1 VARQRVDPV
10 FSALARRRPSLTSG
24 HFGLSYEMLDALAS
38 RDVPDAPASREMPDA
53 PASGRACER
62 SPGRLGFS
70 VPKRQLAR
78 AVDRNM
84 LKRVAREAWRHA
96 RWGSIRRPCAA
107 MLKLRRTDA
116 QWKST
121 PRGALKKAW
130 RAELDALFE
139 RLIARLRAEQR
150 AGSGPAHGQAQG
162 KTQGRTQGRAQ
173 EGAND
178 PAQTEAAPVSPNS
191 QPNRTNP

>member
-1 VARQRVDPV
+1 MARQRVDPV
-10 FSALARRRPSLTSG
+10 FAALARRRPSLSSG
-24 HFGLSYEMLDALAS
+24 HFGLSYEMSDAQ
-38 RDVPDAPASREMPDA
+38 
-53 PASGRACER
+53 ASGRPCER
-62 SPGRLGFS
+62 APGRLGFS

-130 RAELDALFE
+130 RVELDALLE

-150 AGSGPAHGQAQG
+150 AGSSPAH
-162 KTQGRTQGRAQ
+162 
-173 EGAND
+173 EGERG
-178 PAQTEAAPVSPNS
+178 PAQTEAAPVSPNLK
-191 QPNRTNP
+191 PNRKST